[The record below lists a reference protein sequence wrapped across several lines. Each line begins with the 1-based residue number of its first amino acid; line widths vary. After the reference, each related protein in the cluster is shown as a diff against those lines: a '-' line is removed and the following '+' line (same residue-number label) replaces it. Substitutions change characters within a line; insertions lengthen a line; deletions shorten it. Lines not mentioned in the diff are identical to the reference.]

1 MRTCLDSMSDGMAFV
16 LVVYCIANG
25 PSPLRPMIVMSES
38 LNGQWNKNGTSVKI
52 VLSYRITI
60 SVFDSMKKEL
70 ELHEII
76 GLAIL
81 AGAFIN
87 GLLMGLFTL

>member
-1 MRTCLDSMSDGMAFV
+1 
-16 LVVYCIANG
+16 
-25 PSPLRPMIVMSES
+25 
-38 LNGQWNKNGTSVKI
+38 
-52 VLSYRITI
+52 
-60 SVFDSMKKEL
+60 MKKEL